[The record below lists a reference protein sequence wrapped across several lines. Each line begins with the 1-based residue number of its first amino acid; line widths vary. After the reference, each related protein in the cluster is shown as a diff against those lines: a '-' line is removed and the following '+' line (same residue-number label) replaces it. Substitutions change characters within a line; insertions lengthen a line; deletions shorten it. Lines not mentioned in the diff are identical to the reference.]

1 MTAITNNKITP
12 GLLNNLKELKLHS
25 SGLIGK
31 LPELIDE
38 KKLEKCQLL
47 PNQLKAIL
55 FLFPKLDRFNA
66 FKLLVK
72 HFDIKLSSL
81 SESEIK
87 ELSVCLSQDPAFNN
101 LLPFAKKNFGG
112 IFLAKKNEEKL
123 ISPLIQKETKGV
135 INAACIH
142 HTKSRPSSKQSQA
155 KVTNGKLSLAQ
166 LRLSLIQKCP
176 ELRLNFFKRNVQEY
190 GYQAIIASLNIEEFK
205 NIIELFP
212 PNDAIKFLNFP
223 MIRDRIDGFHRQ
235 NGQLSKESYIDLL
248 NYFKPYQK
256 ESVKKLLRPIGP
268 NIDTKLVD
276 RGIFKEKII
285 VKPEHTKRLPDIVA
299 SHNMS
304 RTR

>member
-1 MTAITNNKITP
+1 MTTITNNKIKP
-12 GLLNNLKELKLHS
+12 SLLNSLKELKLHS

-38 KKLEKCQLL
+38 KKLEDCQLL
-47 PNQLKAIL
+47 SKQLKAIL

-72 HFDIKLSSL
+72 HFDIKLSAL
-81 SESEIK
+81 SDPEVK
-87 ELSVCLSQDPAFNN
+87 ELSVCLSQDPAFNR

-112 IFLAKKNEEKL
+112 VFLAKKNEEKL
-123 ISPLIQKETKGV
+123 ISPLIQKETKV
-135 INAACIH
+135 VNVAWVH
-142 HTKSRPSSKQSQA
+142 NTKSRKSGKQTQT
-155 KVTNGKLSLAQ
+155 KVANRKLSLAQ
-166 LRLSLIQKCP
+166 LRLSFIQECP
-176 ELRLNFFKRNVQEY
+176 ESRLNFFKKNVQEY
-190 GYQAIIASLNIEEFK
+190 AYQAIIASLNIEEFK
-205 NIIELFP
+205 NFIELFP

-223 MIRDRIDGFHRQ
+223 MIRNQIDGFRRQ

-256 ESVKKLLRPIGP
+256 ESVEKLLRPISP

-285 VKPEHTKRLPDIVA
+285 VKPEHPKRLPDIIV

>member
-1 MTAITNNKITP
+1 MTTITNDKITH

-31 LPELIDE
+31 LPELIE
-38 KKLEKCQLL
+38 KKLERCQLL

-55 FLFPKLDRFNA
+55 FLFPKLDRFKA
-66 FKLLVK
+66 FSFLVK
-72 HFDIKLSSL
+72 HFDIQFSTL

-112 IFLAKKNEEKL
+112 VFLAKKNEDKL
-123 ISPLIQKETKGV
+123 VSHLIHKETKDV
-135 INAACIH
+135 INTVRVYNA
-142 HTKSRPSSKQSQA
+142 KSGQNSNKSKT
-155 KVTNGKLSLAQ
+155 KVTNRKLSLAQ
-166 LRLSLIQKCP
+166 LRLSFIQERP
-176 ELRLNFFKRNVQEY
+176 ESRLNLFKSIVQEY
-190 GYQAIIASLNIEEFK
+190 RNQAIIASLNIEEFK

-212 PNDAIKFLNFP
+212 SNDAIKFLNFP

-256 ESVKKLLRPIGP
+256 ESVKKLLRPICP

-276 RGIFKEKII
+276 RGIFKEKITE
-285 VKPEHTKRLPDIVA
+285 KSEQAKRLPDIVA